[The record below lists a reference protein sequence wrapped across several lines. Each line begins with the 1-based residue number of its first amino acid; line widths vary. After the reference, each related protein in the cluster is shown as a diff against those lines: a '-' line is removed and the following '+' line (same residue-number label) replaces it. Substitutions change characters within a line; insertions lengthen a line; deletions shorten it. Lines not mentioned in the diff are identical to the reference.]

1 MKIEN
6 IQQLRLENEYMKRW
20 YSILCDTQEREKE
33 FIENFYE
40 DGRWLLVPLAKY
52 RLYQIQQGRG
62 QNITAEELAKTK
74 EKDELL
80 YKLQEIFLYPV
91 YESTLKLIKETFDNY
106 EELLSLHNKYIEY
119 SAEKLILDYRNEL
132 I

>member
-40 DGRWLLVPLAKY
+40 DGRWLLVP
-52 RLYQIQQGRG
+52 RF
-62 QNITAEELAKTK
+62 N
-74 EKDELL
+74 
-80 YKLQEIFLYPV
+80 
-91 YESTLKLIKETFDNY
+91 
-106 EELLSLHNKYIEY
+106 SL
-119 SAEKLILDYRNEL
+119 
-132 I
+132 